1 MPEKMYFMK
10 QQFVLNTYSD
20 RIGPFAHFLMK
31 SMERQ
36 VTWISK
42 EIII

>member
-1 MPEKMYFMK
+1 MPEKKYFMR
-10 QQFVLNTYSD
+10 QQFVLNKYSD
-20 RIGPFAHFLMK
+20 HIGRFAHFLIK
-31 SMERQ
+31 LMERQ

>member
-1 MPEKMYFMK
+1 MPEKKYFMR
-10 QQFVLNTYSD
+10 QQFVLNTYND
-20 RIGPFAHFLMK
+20 HIGHFAHFLIK
-31 SMERQ
+31 LMERE